1 MRFLVSRSSQ
11 GAMSKDP
18 PCVQAIRGPE
28 APAWPG
34 EFQWY
39 VELKSA
45 EEIMKFVDEHG
56 GAIGMYTAE
65 EGEVYPEIEII
76 DDTDDDEDE

>member
-39 VELKSA
+39 VELDSL
-45 EEIMKFVDEHG
+45 EQLMKFLEEHG
-56 GAIGMYTAE
+56 GGLGLFMPE
-65 EGEVYPEIEII
+65 EGEAYPGIEIF
-76 DDTDDDEDE
+76 DDDEQDEE